1 MLTDLLADFS
11 GWFRPHLTFI
21 ASALIATILVIY
33 GDRINKAVWA
43 LVKGAHFIVRTLVFI
58 ALCAFGYGALAVY
71 LVPLLKKLLLLPGSL
86 WLGPVVVLVFVFIGL
101 LAEKQ
106 SRRG

>member
-1 MLTDLLADFS
+1 MLTELLADFS

-33 GDRINKAVWA
+33 GERINKALWVM
-43 LVKGAHFIVRTLVFI
+43 VKGAHFIVRTLVFI
-58 ALCAFGYGALAVY
+58 ALCAFGYGAIAVF
-71 LVPLLKKLLLLPGSL
+71 LVPWVKKALLLPGSL
-86 WLGPVVVLVFVFIGL
+86 WLGPVVVVTFLLVGW
-101 LAEKQ
+101 LAERN

>member
-1 MLTDLLADFS
+1 MIIELLADFS

-33 GDRINKAVWA
+33 GERINKAVWA
-43 LVKGAHFIVRTLVFI
+43 LVKGAHFIIRTLVFVI
-58 ALCAFGYGALAVY
+58 LCAFGYGAIAVF
-71 LVPLLKKLLLLPGSL
+71 LVPWVKKVLLLPGSL
-86 WLGPVVVLVFVFIGL
+86 WLGPVVVVAFFLVGW
-101 LAEKQ
+101 LAEKR

>member
-1 MLTDLLADFS
+1 MFTELLADFS

-33 GDRINKAVWA
+33 GERINKAVWA
-43 LVKGAHFIVRTLVFI
+43 LVKGAHFIIRTLVFV
-58 ALCAFGYGALAVY
+58 ALCAFGYGAAAVF
-71 LVPLLKKLLLLPGSL
+71 LVPWVKKALLLPGSL
-86 WLGPVVVLVFVFIGL
+86 WLGPVVVLIFFIVGW
-101 LAEKQ
+101 LAEKH